1 MSVAR
6 GTRAQ
11 TPPCYTGRMPIDAS
25 QIRSAL
31 EAGRA
36 HAVRRLR
43 ALADDLE
50 RLPVEDAADALAG
63 IVHQLD
69 DVVQALRRA
78 MGATA

>member
-1 MSVAR
+1 MA
-6 GTRAQ
+6 
-11 TPPCYTGRMPIDAS
+11 IDAS

-50 RLPVEDAADALAG
+50 RVPVDDAADALAG